1 MLAGTINDLSAK
13 NLFYFILFHII
24 YIYIY
29 FLVGGVIVC
38 TYIHNY
44 SYKLSVRLELYFCSF
59 FPPAPFLSDI
69 FYIL

>member
-13 NLFYFILFHII
+13 ILFYFILFHII

-38 TYIHNY
+38 TYN
-44 SYKLSVRLELYFCSF
+44 KLSVRLEVYFCSF
-59 FPPAPFLSDI
+59 FPPPLSCLTSSTYSDQHT
-69 FYIL
+69 

>member
-13 NLFYFILFHII
+13 LLF
-24 YIYIY
+24 

-38 TYIHNY
+38 MHKI
-44 SYKLSVRLELYFCSF
+44 SVRLEVYFCSF
-59 FPPAPFLSDI
+59 FPRSFLGF